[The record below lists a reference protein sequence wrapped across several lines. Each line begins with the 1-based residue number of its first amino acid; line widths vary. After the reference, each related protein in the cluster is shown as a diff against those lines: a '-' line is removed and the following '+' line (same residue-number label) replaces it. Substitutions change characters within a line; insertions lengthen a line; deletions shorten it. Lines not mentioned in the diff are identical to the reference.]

1 MYELMWVFCEWANK
15 IKAQK
20 FVPQHL
26 SHLKKMVKG
35 IYLVVVY
42 TIQVTSSSMRLIK
55 LLSTI

>member
-1 MYELMWVFCEWANK
+1 MWVFCERANK
-15 IKAQK
+15 IKTQK

-26 SHLKKMVKG
+26 SHLKQVMEETCLTVA
-35 IYLVVVY
+35 Y

>member
-1 MYELMWVFCEWANK
+1 MWVFCEWANK

-26 SHLKKMVKG
+26 SHLKKMVEG
-35 IYLVVVY
+35 IYLIVVY

-55 LLSTI
+55 LLSII